1 MQRRDRFLSP
11 VGSSFWTFS
20 SSPHTF
26 NPLPSNSLL
35 PSTLLNW
42 ATHSEPLLLHPSPSI
57 STLSHISRWSRAGTG
72 SPPHRDCTTAMSN
85 FWRKISLRLF
95 FFSSEKKVQNDLML
109 PSSLPVISVWDSPV
123 PGRAG
128 LDHWLSTSRTK
139 SKFLDRN
146 KKSILRTQKK
156 KKKKPQVCLGA
167 ALVAFPISHAGVLCV
182 HGPRAEGPAQRR
194 AQQAERHQ
202 PQHSEPGP
210 RPLPH
215 RGPDSSQ
222 PGLLHPPLPPQ
233 PQGVHRQA
241 HRHEVPVRRLM
252 VETVW
257 GSGVRKE
264 GEVCLV

>member
-72 SPPHRDCTTAMSN
+72 SPPHRDCTTAMSD

-109 PSSLPVISVWDSPV
+109 PSSLPVISVWDSPA

-146 KKSILRTQKK
+146 KKKYFKDAK
-156 KKKKPQVCLGA
+156 KKKKPSSLSRSSSCGL
-167 ALVAFPISHAGVLCV
+167 SHQPCRCPLRARTTGWR
-182 HGPRAEGPAQRR
+182 PRATASTASRTPPAPTQR
-194 AQQAERHQ
+194 A
-202 PQHSEPGP
+202 
-210 RPLPH
+210 RPAPASA
-215 RGPDSSQ
+215 PW
-222 PGLLHPPLPPQ
+222 P
-233 PQGVHRQA
+233 
-241 HRHEVPVRRLM
+241 
-252 VETVW
+252 W
-257 GSGVRKE
+257 
-264 GEVCLV
+264 